1 VKYAEL
7 KKLSSE
13 KLTESYNK
21 CKVFWAFSNEQFD
34 ENLKKEGIDKN
45 ERITSIGM
53 GGYLPSKN
61 VKKYIKL
68 MEEHSDWFKTE
79 IKKVNKEEV
88 ILYELRNFE
97 CYYTGDITDA
107 LQVLESYGFTKAEV
121 VEVFLKK
128 GKKCR

>member
-1 VKYAEL
+1 
-7 KKLSSE
+7 
-13 KLTESYNK
+13 
-21 CKVFWAFSNEQFD
+21 
-34 ENLKKEGIDKN
+34 
-45 ERITSIGM
+45 M